1 MAFRPRILLVGDEIS
16 LLQTRGTMLRTRFE
30 VNISPRLSEAF
41 GLVLNQRFDI
51 ILVFPEAQNW
61 EDFAEYI
68 ARRNLSPQIIA
79 VLPNDHCPSWADEIV
94 PIKLS
99 SFDLLRVCARRLGFS
114 MTTKSHGYSNRS
126 FKKVVSISSGHNR

>member
-30 VNISPRLSEAF
+30 VNISSRLSEAF
-41 GLVLNQRFDI
+41 GLVLNQPFDLI
-51 ILVFPEAQNW
+51 VVFPEAENW
-61 EDFAEYI
+61 EDFAQYI
-68 ARRNLSPQIIA
+68 GRRNHRTRFIA
-79 VLPNDHCPSWADEIV
+79 VLPNDDRPSWADESL
-94 PIKLS
+94 PLKMS
-99 SFDLLRVCARRLGFS
+99 SFDLLRFCARRLGFS